1 MYRIPSTLNGD
12 LDYTQSLIDQFK
24 TGEIQAGQLKSNRV
38 PMGIY
43 EQRKNQHYM
52 LRLRCAGGL
61 VTPEQL
67 AKIAFVGHQ
76 LSTSHLHVTTRQE
89 IQIHNVD
96 IEDAIPALKKLEKVG
111 ISSAGGGGNT
121 VRNMMVDDRSGLTA
135 DEEFDVYPYVEE
147 LTSRLIAEKDSFTMP
162 RKYKVAIDTSVATAN
177 YSYIADLG
185 LQARIKD
192 GQRGFRVLIAGSA
205 ASNAHTGWEVFDFLP
220 EKDLYRAAKALKNW
234 FHKYGNRRNRH
245 KARMRY
251 VFYKYGTE
259 EAKRLYLE
267 EFEELKKDGSIDFE
281 ASALPLEHHKPSFSP
296 LGEKEVKSEERRVKN
311 SNPLGVPADLQ
322 SDGKQGTSKNEIIDV
337 EAFET
342 WKRRY
347 AHKQTNAEGLK
358 ENLWYAYIPLRHGN
372 NSTDFFAEV
381 AEYLGNYGNDVI
393 RFTKKEQIQVRNI
406 PEEYLTNIYAFFKK
420 LGVYQIDYP
429 VVVTN
434 LTCCTG
440 ADTCRLGICLPKGAI
455 DGIAKQLLDSD
466 LNLDA
471 IPDFELRMNGCTNI
485 CALATW
491 GDLGFS
497 GRVGR
502 VGDDPYPAYTIWLP
516 VKGKHEIDLQ
526 QGYIAAKKIPA
537 FVEDYLRD
545 VIAEQANYADYYEY
559 VAKRGVNIV
568 KDLIAK
574 YKEVAPYSE
583 KPDTFFDFGDD
594 EKFSL
599 IKYGKAECSAG
610 LFDIIEIDQ
619 DTIREKR
626 KEVEQLLE
634 NTPQGV
640 PADLQSA
647 GKQAISGGS
656 KVPAD
661 LKSDGKQGTSKIEK
675 LLHDIVFS
683 ENRML
688 LVTRGLDPRT
698 DEDVYQGFEKEFI
711 AAGIIPQ
718 KFKVLTEKARNNESL
733 ISEKPLI
740 DELADLLNDLYQNM
754 DDSLQFKL
762 PAAQSPTDNT
772 DNTDSKEKSAE
783 SAKSA
788 RPKNGSEKEEKSVS
802 SVKSVGQKTG
812 SEKEE
817 KSVSSVKSV
826 GQKNTSEKEQKSV
839 SSVKSA
845 RQKNTSEKEQKSSA
859 GEPEAISPDVKKDFR
874 GVMCPMNF
882 VKTKIALTPMQSGQ
896 ILEILLDD
904 GAPIENVPGSVKN
917 EGHTILS
924 TEKVENYWKVLIKK
938 K

>member
-24 TGEIQAGQLKSNRV
+24 AGEIQAGQLKSNRV

-267 EFEELKKDGSIDFE
+267 EFEELKNDGSIDFE
-281 ASALPLEHHKPSFSP
+281 APALPLEHHKPNF
-296 LGEKEVKSEERRVKN
+296 
-311 SNPLGVPADLQ
+311 PALKAPTD
-322 SDGKQGTSKNEIIDV
+322 
-337 EAFET
+337 FET

-358 ENLWYAYIPLRHGN
+358 EDLWYAYIPLRHGN

-455 DGIAKQLLDSD
+455 DGIAKQLLNSN

-545 VIAEQANYADYYEY
+545 VIAEQANYADYYDY

-583 KPDTFFDFGDD
+583 EPDTFFDFGDD

-626 KEVEQLLE
+626 KEVELLMG
-634 NTPQGV
+634 NIPQGV
-640 PADLQSA
+640 PADLQS
-647 GKQAISGGS
+647 
-656 KVPAD
+656 
-661 LKSDGKQGTSKIEK
+661 DGKQETSKIEK

-698 DEDVYQGFEKEFI
+698 DEDVYNGFEKEFI

-718 KFKVLTEKARNNESL
+718 KFKVLTDKARNNESL
-733 ISEKPLI
+733 IAEKPLI
-740 DELADLLNDLYQNM
+740 DELAQLLNDLYQNM

-762 PAAQSPTDNT
+762 PAVQSPTDFT
-772 DNTDSKEKSAE
+772 DNTDSKGKSAE
-783 SAKSA
+783 SNS
-788 RPKNGSEKEEKSVS
+788 KEEKSAGQKNRSEKEDKSVS
-802 SVKSVGQKTG
+802 SLKSAGQKNR
-812 SEKEE
+812 SEDEE

-826 GQKNTSEKEQKSV
+826 GQKNTSE
-839 SSVKSA
+839 
-845 RQKNTSEKEQKSSA
+845 NEQKSSA
-859 GEPEAISPDVKKDFR
+859 GEPEAVSPDVKKDFR

>member
-24 TGEIQAGQLKSNRV
+24 AGEIQAGQLKSNRV

-281 ASALPLEHHKPSFSP
+281 APALPLEHHKPNF
-296 LGEKEVKSEERRVKN
+296 
-311 SNPLGVPADLQ
+311 PALKAPTD
-322 SDGKQGTSKNEIIDV
+322 
-337 EAFET
+337 FET

-455 DGIAKQLLDSD
+455 DGIAKQLLNSN

-545 VIAEQANYADYYEY
+545 VIAEQANYADYYDY

-574 YKEVAPYSE
+574 YKEIAPYSE
-583 KPDTFFDFGDD
+583 EPDTFFDFGDD

-626 KEVEQLLE
+626 KEVEQLLG

-640 PADLQSA
+640 PADLQSD
-647 GKQAISGGS
+647 GKQA
-656 KVPAD
+656 
-661 LKSDGKQGTSKIEK
+661 TSKIEK

-698 DEDVYQGFEKEFI
+698 DDDVYNGFEKEFI

-718 KFKVLTEKARNNESL
+718 KFKVLTDKARNSESL
-733 ISEKPLI
+733 IAEKPLI

-762 PAAQSPTDNT
+762 PAVQSPTDFT
-772 DNTDSKEKSAE
+772 DNTNSKEKSVKSAGQKNRSEDEEESVSSAE
-783 SAKSA
+783 SA
-788 RPKNGSEKEEKSVS
+788 RLKNRSENED
-802 SVKSVGQKTG
+802 
-812 SEKEE
+812 

-826 GQKNTSEKEQKSV
+826 GQKNTNE
-839 SSVKSA
+839 
-845 RQKNTSEKEQKSSA
+845 NEQKSSA
-859 GEPEAISPDVKKDFR
+859 GEPEAVSPDVKKDFR

-924 TEKVENYWKVLIKK
+924 TEKVENYWKVLIRKK
-938 K
+938 

>member
-24 TGEIQAGQLKSNRV
+24 AGEIQAGQLKSNRV

-281 ASALPLEHHKPSFSP
+281 APALPLEHHKPNFPP
-296 LGEKEVKSEERRVKN
+296 LKA
-311 SNPLGVPADLQ
+311 PTD
-322 SDGKQGTSKNEIIDV
+322 
-337 EAFET
+337 FET

-347 AHKQTNAEGLK
+347 AHKQTNTEGLK

-381 AEYLGNYGNDVI
+381 AEYLGNYGNNVI

-455 DGIAKQLLDSD
+455 DGIAKQLLNSD

-545 VIAEQANYADYYEY
+545 VIAEQANYADYYDY

-583 KPDTFFDFGDD
+583 EPDTFFDFGDD

-626 KEVEQLLE
+626 KEVELLMG
-634 NTPQGV
+634 NIPQGV
-640 PADLQSA
+640 TADLQSD
-647 GKQAISGGS
+647 GKQA
-656 KVPAD
+656 
-661 LKSDGKQGTSKIEK
+661 TSKIEK

-698 DEDVYQGFEKEFI
+698 DEDVYNGFEKEFI

-718 KFKVLTEKARNNESL
+718 KFKVLTDKARNNESL
-733 ISEKPLI
+733 IEQKPLI

-762 PAAQSPTDNT
+762 PA
-772 DNTDSKEKSAE
+772 EKTPVEQVA
-783 SAKSA
+783 
-788 RPKNGSEKEEKSVS
+788 EEKNA
-802 SVKSVGQKTG
+802 
-812 SEKEE
+812 EE
-817 KSVSSVKSV
+817 KAPAEQVSE
-826 GQKNTSEKEQKSV
+826 EKAPAEKA
-839 SSVKSA
+839 SA
-845 RQKNTSEKEQKSSA
+845 AEETET
-859 GEPEAISPDVKKDFR
+859 IVPDVKKDFR

>member
-24 TGEIQAGQLKSNRV
+24 AGEIQAGQLKSNRV

-281 ASALPLEHHKPSFSP
+281 APALPLEHHKPNF
-296 LGEKEVKSEERRVKN
+296 
-311 SNPLGVPADLQ
+311 PALNASTD
-322 SDGKQGTSKNEIIDV
+322 
-337 EAFET
+337 FET

-347 AHKQTNAEGLK
+347 AHKQTNVEGLK

-455 DGIAKQLLDSD
+455 DGIAKQLLNSD

-583 KPDTFFDFGDD
+583 EPDTFFDFGDD

-626 KEVEQLLE
+626 KEVEQLE
-634 NTPQGV
+634 
-640 PADLQSA
+640 D
-647 GKQAISGGS
+647 
-656 KVPAD
+656 
-661 LKSDGKQGTSKIEK
+661 TSKIEK

-698 DEDVYQGFEKEFI
+698 DEDVYNGFEKEFI

-718 KFKVLTEKARNNESL
+718 KFKVLTDKARNNESL

-762 PAAQSPTDNT
+762 PAAQSPTDFT
-772 DNTDSKEKSAE
+772 DNTDSK
-783 SAKSA
+783 
-788 RPKNGSEKEEKSVS
+788 EKSVS
-802 SVKSVGQKTG
+802 SVKSVGPKTG
-812 SEKEE
+812 SE
-817 KSVSSVKSV
+817 
-826 GQKNTSEKEQKSV
+826 N
-839 SSVKSA
+839 
-845 RQKNTSEKEQKSSA
+845 EQKSSA
-859 GEPEAISPDVKKDFR
+859 GEAESISPDVKKDFR

>member
-24 TGEIQAGQLKSNRV
+24 AGEIQAGQLKSNRV

-61 VTPEQL
+61 VTPKQL

-281 ASALPLEHHKPSFSP
+281 APALPLEHHKPNFPP
-296 LGEKEVKSEERRVKN
+296 LKT
-311 SNPLGVPADLQ
+311 PTD
-322 SDGKQGTSKNEIIDV
+322 
-337 EAFET
+337 FET

-347 AHKQTNAEGLK
+347 AHKQTNVEGLK

-406 PEEYLTNIYAFFKK
+406 PEEYLTNIYVFFKK

-455 DGIAKQLLDSD
+455 DGIAKQLLNSN

-491 GDLGFS
+491 GELGFS

-545 VIAEQANYADYYEY
+545 VIAEQANYADYYDY

-568 KDLIAK
+568 KELIAK
-574 YKEVAPYSE
+574 YKEVAPYAE
-583 KPDTFFDFGDD
+583 EPDTFFDFGDD

-626 KEVEQLLE
+626 KEVEQLL
-634 NTPQGV
+634 
-640 PADLQSA
+640 
-647 GKQAISGGS
+647 
-656 KVPAD
+656 
-661 LKSDGKQGTSKIEK
+661 SDGKQNTGKIEK

-711 AAGIIPQ
+711 AVGIIPQ
-718 KFKVLTEKARNNESL
+718 KFKVLTDKARNNKSL
-733 ISEKPLI
+733 IAEKPLI
-740 DELADLLNDLYQNM
+740 DELAQLLNDLYQNM

-762 PAAQSPTDNT
+762 PSDSSQTDAK
-772 DNTDSKEKSAE
+772 DSKEKDNQ
-783 SAKSA
+783 K
-788 RPKNGSEKEEKSVS
+788 EKSVE
-802 SVKSVGQKTG
+802 SVKSVGPKNG
-812 SEKEE
+812 NENEEKE
-817 KSVSSVKSV
+817 
-826 GQKNTSEKEQKSV
+826 
-839 SSVKSA
+839 SA
-845 RQKNTSEKEQKSSA
+845 ESA
-859 GEPEAISPDVKKDFR
+859 VISPDVKKDFR

>member
-24 TGEIQAGQLKSNRV
+24 AGEIQAGQLKSNRV

-281 ASALPLEHHKPSFSP
+281 APALPLEHHKPSFSP
-296 LGEKEVKSEERRVKN
+296 LSEKEVKSGLKEVKSEERRVKN
-311 SNPLGVPADLQ
+311 SNPLGVPSDLQ

-455 DGIAKQLLDSD
+455 DGIAKQLLNSD

-545 VIAEQANYADYYEY
+545 VIAEQANYADYYDY

-574 YKEVAPYSE
+574 YKEIAPYSE
-583 KPDTFFDFGDD
+583 EPDTFFDFGDD

-634 NTPQGV
+634 NIPQGV
-640 PADLQSA
+640 PADLQ
-647 GKQAISGGS
+647 
-656 KVPAD
+656 
-661 LKSDGKQGTSKIEK
+661 SDGKQGTSKIEK

-698 DEDVYQGFEKEFI
+698 DDDVYNGFEKEFI

-762 PAAQSPTDNT
+762 TAAQSPTDNT

-788 RPKNGSEKEEKSVS
+788 R
-802 SVKSVGQKTG
+802 
-812 SEKEE
+812 
-817 KSVSSVKSV
+817 
-826 GQKNTSEKEQKSV
+826 QKNTSEKEQKSV
-839 SSVKSA
+839 SSVKSVG
-845 RQKNTSEKEQKSSA
+845 QKNTSENEQKSSA

>member
-24 TGEIQAGQLKSNRV
+24 AGEIQAGQLKSNRV

-267 EFEELKKDGSIDFE
+267 EFKELKKDGSIDFE
-281 ASALPLEHHKPSFSP
+281 APALPLEHHKPNFPP
-296 LGEKEVKSEERRVKN
+296 LKA
-311 SNPLGVPADLQ
+311 PTD
-322 SDGKQGTSKNEIIDV
+322 
-337 EAFET
+337 FET

-455 DGIAKQLLDSD
+455 DGIAKQLLNSN

-545 VIAEQANYADYYEY
+545 VIAEQANYADYYDY
-559 VAKRGVNIV
+559 VAKRGVDIV
-568 KDLIAK
+568 KELIAK

-583 KPDTFFDFGDD
+583 EPDTFFDFGDD

-626 KEVEQLLE
+626 KEVELLMG
-634 NTPQGV
+634 NIPLGV
-640 PADLQSA
+640 TADLQS
-647 GKQAISGGS
+647 
-656 KVPAD
+656 
-661 LKSDGKQGTSKIEK
+661 DGKQNTGKIEK

-698 DEDVYQGFEKEFI
+698 DEDVYNGFEKEFI

-718 KFKVLTEKARNNESL
+718 KFKVLTDKARNNESL
-733 ISEKPLI
+733 IEQKPLI

-762 PAAQSPTDNT
+762 PA
-772 DNTDSKEKSAE
+772 EKTPVEQDA
-783 SAKSA
+783 
-788 RPKNGSEKEEKSVS
+788 EEKNA
-802 SVKSVGQKTG
+802 
-812 SEKEE
+812 EE
-817 KSVSSVKSV
+817 KAPAEQVSE
-826 GQKNTSEKEQKSV
+826 EKAPAEKA
-839 SSVKSA
+839 SA
-845 RQKNTSEKEQKSSA
+845 AEETETIA
-859 GEPEAISPDVKKDFR
+859 PDVKKDFR

>member
-24 TGEIQAGQLKSNRV
+24 AGEIQAGQLKSNRV

-281 ASALPLEHHKPSFSP
+281 APALPLEHHKPNF
-296 LGEKEVKSEERRVKN
+296 
-311 SNPLGVPADLQ
+311 PALKAPTD
-322 SDGKQGTSKNEIIDV
+322 
-337 EAFET
+337 FET

-358 ENLWYAYIPLRHGN
+358 EDLWYAYIPLRHGN

-455 DGIAKQLLDSD
+455 DGIAKQLLNSD

-545 VIAEQANYADYYEY
+545 VIAEQANYADYYDY

-568 KDLIAK
+568 KELIAK
-574 YKEVAPYSE
+574 YKEMAPYSE
-583 KPDTFFDFGDD
+583 EPDTFFDFGDD

-626 KEVEQLLE
+626 KEVELLMG
-634 NTPQGV
+634 NIPQGV
-640 PADLQSA
+640 PADLQSD
-647 GKQAISGGS
+647 GKQA
-656 KVPAD
+656 
-661 LKSDGKQGTSKIEK
+661 TSKIEK

-698 DEDVYQGFEKEFI
+698 DEDVYNGFEKEFI

-718 KFKVLTEKARNNESL
+718 KFKVLTDKARNNESL
-733 ISEKPLI
+733 IEQKPLI

-762 PAAQSPTDNT
+762 
-772 DNTDSKEKSAE
+772 SAE
-783 SAKSA
+783 KTPVEQVA
-788 RPKNGSEKEEKSVS
+788 EEKAA
-802 SVKSVGQKTG
+802 
-812 SEKEE
+812 EE
-817 KSVSSVKSV
+817 KTPAEQVSE
-826 GQKNTSEKEQKSV
+826 EKAPAEKA
-839 SSVKSA
+839 SA
-845 RQKNTSEKEQKSSA
+845 AEETET
-859 GEPEAISPDVKKDFR
+859 IVPDVKKDFR

>member
-24 TGEIQAGQLKSNRV
+24 AGEIQAGQLKSNRV

-135 DEEFDVYPYVEE
+135 DEEFEVYPYVEE

-281 ASALPLEHHKPSFSP
+281 APALPLEHHKPFFSP
-296 LGEKEVKSEERRVKN
+296 LDA
-311 SNPLGVPADLQ
+311 PTD
-322 SDGKQGTSKNEIIDV
+322 
-337 EAFET
+337 FET

-381 AEYLGNYGNDVI
+381 AEYLCNYGNDVI

-455 DGIAKQLLDSD
+455 DGIAKQLLSSD

-526 QGYIAAKKIPA
+526 QGYIAAKKIPV

-559 VAKRGVNIV
+559 VAKRGVDIV
-568 KDLIAK
+568 KNLIAK
-574 YKEVAPYSE
+574 YKEIAPYSE
-583 KPDTFFDFGDD
+583 EPDTFFDFGDD

-626 KEVEQLLE
+626 KEVELLIG

-640 PADLQSA
+640 PSDLQ
-647 GKQAISGGS
+647 
-656 KVPAD
+656 
-661 LKSDGKQGTSKIEK
+661 SDGKQGTSKIEK

-698 DEDVYQGFEKEFI
+698 DEDVYNGFEKEFI
-711 AAGIIPQ
+711 AADIIPQ
-718 KFKVLTEKARNNESL
+718 KFKVLTNKARNSESL
-733 ISEKPLI
+733 IAEKPLI

-762 PAAQSPTDNT
+762 PAVQSPTDFT
-772 DNTDSKEKSAE
+772 DNTNSKE
-783 SAKSA
+783 
-788 RPKNGSEKEEKSVS
+788 
-802 SVKSVGQKTG
+802 KSVGQKNTN
-812 SEKEE
+812 ENEQ

-826 GQKNTSEKEQKSV
+826 GQKNTSE
-839 SSVKSA
+839 
-845 RQKNTSEKEQKSSA
+845 NEQKSSA

-924 TEKVENYWKVLIKK
+924 TKKVENYWKVLIKK

>member
-24 TGEIQAGQLKSNRV
+24 AGEIQAGQLKSNRV

-135 DEEFDVYPYVEE
+135 NEEFDVYPYVEE

-162 RKYKVAIDTSVATAN
+162 RKYKVAIDTSMATAN

-267 EFEELKKDGSIDFE
+267 EFEALKKDDSIDFE
-281 ASALPLEHHKPSFSP
+281 APALPLEHHKPSFSP
-296 LGEKEVKSEERRVKN
+296 LDA
-311 SNPLGVPADLQ
+311 PTD
-322 SDGKQGTSKNEIIDV
+322 
-337 EAFET
+337 FET

-455 DGIAKQLLDSD
+455 DGIAKQLLNSD
-466 LNLDA
+466 LNLDV

-526 QGYIAAKKIPA
+526 QGYLAAKKIPA
-537 FVEDYLRD
+537 FVEEYLRD

-574 YKEVAPYSE
+574 YKEVTPYSE
-583 KPDTFFDFGDD
+583 EPDTFFDFGDD

-626 KEVEQLLE
+626 KEVESLMG

-640 PADLQSA
+640 PADLQ
-647 GKQAISGGS
+647 
-656 KVPAD
+656 
-661 LKSDGKQGTSKIEK
+661 SDGKQGTSKIEK

-698 DEDVYQGFEKEFI
+698 DDDVYNGFEKEFI

-733 ISEKPLI
+733 TAEKALI
-740 DELADLLNDLYQNM
+740 DELAQLLNDLYQNM

-762 PAAQSPTDNT
+762 PSDSSQTDAK
-772 DNTDSKEKSAE
+772 DSKEKDNQ
-783 SAKSA
+783 K
-788 RPKNGSEKEEKSVS
+788 EKSVG
-802 SVKSVGQKTG
+802 SVKSVCV
-812 SEKEE
+812 SESKNAKE
-817 KSVSSVKSV
+817 KSVGSV
-826 GQKNTSEKEQKSV
+826 GEQKEESNEI
-839 SSVKSA
+839 
-845 RQKNTSEKEQKSSA
+845 Q
-859 GEPEAISPDVKKDFR
+859 PDVKKDFR

>member
-24 TGEIQAGQLKSNRV
+24 AGEIQAGQLKSNRV

-281 ASALPLEHHKPSFSP
+281 APALPLEHHKPNFPP
-296 LGEKEVKSEERRVKN
+296 LKA
-311 SNPLGVPADLQ
+311 PTD
-322 SDGKQGTSKNEIIDV
+322 
-337 EAFET
+337 FET

-455 DGIAKQLLDSD
+455 DGIAKQLLNSN

-545 VIAEQANYADYYEY
+545 VIAEQANYADYYDY

-583 KPDTFFDFGDD
+583 EPDTFFDFGDD

-626 KEVEQLLE
+626 KEVELLMG
-634 NTPQGV
+634 NIPQGV
-640 PADLQSA
+640 PADLQSD
-647 GKQAISGGS
+647 GKQA
-656 KVPAD
+656 
-661 LKSDGKQGTSKIEK
+661 TSKIEK

-698 DEDVYQGFEKEFI
+698 DEDVYNGFEKEFI

-718 KFKVLTEKARNNESL
+718 KFKVLTDKARNSASL
-733 ISEKPLI
+733 IEQKPLI

-762 PAAQSPTDNT
+762 PA
-772 DNTDSKEKSAE
+772 EKTPVE
-783 SAKSA
+783 QVV
-788 RPKNGSEKEEKSVS
+788 EEKNA
-802 SVKSVGQKTG
+802 
-812 SEKEE
+812 EE
-817 KSVSSVKSV
+817 KAPAEQVSE
-826 GQKNTSEKEQKSV
+826 EKAPAEKA
-839 SSVKSA
+839 SA
-845 RQKNTSEKEQKSSA
+845 AEETET
-859 GEPEAISPDVKKDFR
+859 IVPDVKKDFR

>member
-24 TGEIQAGQLKSNRV
+24 AGEIQAGQLKSNRV

-281 ASALPLEHHKPSFSP
+281 APALPLEHHKPSFSP
-296 LGEKEVKSEERRVKN
+296 LSEKEVKSEERRVKN
-311 SNPLGVPADLQ
+311 S
-322 SDGKQGTSKNEIIDV
+322 SDFFDA

-342 WKRRY
+342 WKHRY

-455 DGIAKQLLDSD
+455 DGIAKQLLNSD

-545 VIAEQANYADYYEY
+545 VIAEQANYTDYYEY

-583 KPDTFFDFGDD
+583 EPDTFFDFGDD

-626 KEVEQLLE
+626 KEVEQLE
-634 NTPQGV
+634 
-640 PADLQSA
+640 D
-647 GKQAISGGS
+647 
-656 KVPAD
+656 
-661 LKSDGKQGTSKIEK
+661 TSKIEK

-698 DEDVYQGFEKEFI
+698 DEDVYNGFEKEFI

-718 KFKVLTEKARNNESL
+718 KFKVLTDKARNNESL

-762 PAAQSPTDNT
+762 PAAQSPTDFT
-772 DNTDSKEKSAE
+772 ENTDSKEKSAE
-783 SAKSA
+783 SNS
-788 RPKNGSEKEEKSVS
+788 
-802 SVKSVGQKTG
+802 
-812 SEKEE
+812 KEE

-826 GQKNTSEKEQKSV
+826 GQKNTSENEQKSV
-839 SSVKSA
+839 SSVKSVG
-845 RQKNTSEKEQKSSA
+845 QKDTSENEQKSSA
-859 GEPEAISPDVKKDFR
+859 GEAESISPDVKKDFR

>member
-24 TGEIQAGQLKSNRV
+24 AGEIQAGQLKSNRV

-762 PAAQSPTDNT
+762 PAAKSPTDFT
-772 DNTDSKEKSAE
+772 ENTDSKEKSAE

-788 RPKNGSEKEEKSVS
+788 RQKNGSEKEEKSVS
-802 SVKSVGQKTG
+802 SVKSARQKKSPEKAEEKSAESARPKTG
-812 SEKEE
+812 SKNAKD

-826 GQKNTSEKEQKSV
+826 G
-839 SSVKSA
+839 
-845 RQKNTSEKEQKSSA
+845 QKNTSEKEQKSSA

-924 TEKVENYWKVLIKK
+924 TKKVENYWKVLIKK

>member
-12 LDYTQSLIDQFK
+12 LEYTQSLIDQFK
-24 TGEIQAGQLKSNRV
+24 AGEIQAGQLKSNRV

-121 VRNMMVDDRSGLTA
+121 IRNMMVDDRSGLTA

-259 EAKRLYLE
+259 EAKRLYFE

-281 ASALPLEHHKPSFSP
+281 APALPLEHHKPSFSP
-296 LGEKEVKSEERRVKN
+296 LDA
-311 SNPLGVPADLQ
+311 PTD
-322 SDGKQGTSKNEIIDV
+322 
-337 EAFET
+337 FET

-583 KPDTFFDFGDD
+583 EPDTFFDFGDD

-626 KEVEQLLE
+626 KEVELL
-634 NTPQGV
+634 
-640 PADLQSA
+640 L
-647 GKQAISGGS
+647 
-656 KVPAD
+656 
-661 LKSDGKQGTSKIEK
+661 SDGKQDTSKIEK

-698 DEDVYQGFEKEFI
+698 DDDVYNGFEKEFI

-718 KFKVLTEKARNNESL
+718 KFKVLTDKARNNESL

-762 PAAQSPTDNT
+762 PAAQSPTDFT

-788 RPKNGSEKEEKSVS
+788 RPK
-802 SVKSVGQKTG
+802 TG

-826 GQKNTSEKEQKSV
+826 GPKTGSE
-839 SSVKSA
+839 
-845 RQKNTSEKEQKSSA
+845 NEQKSSA

>member
-24 TGEIQAGQLKSNRV
+24 AGEIQAGQLKSNRV

-96 IEDAIPALKKLEKVG
+96 IEDAIPALKKLGKVG

-281 ASALPLEHHKPSFSP
+281 APALPLEHHKPNFPP
-296 LGEKEVKSEERRVKN
+296 LKA
-311 SNPLGVPADLQ
+311 PTD
-322 SDGKQGTSKNEIIDV
+322 
-337 EAFET
+337 FET

-455 DGIAKQLLDSD
+455 DGIAKQLLNSN

-545 VIAEQANYADYYEY
+545 VIAEQANHADYYDY

-568 KDLIAK
+568 KELIAK

-583 KPDTFFDFGDD
+583 EPDTFFDFGDD

-626 KEVEQLLE
+626 KEVELLMG
-634 NTPQGV
+634 NIPQGV
-640 PADLQSA
+640 PADLQSD
-647 GKQAISGGS
+647 GKQA
-656 KVPAD
+656 
-661 LKSDGKQGTSKIEK
+661 TSKIEK

-698 DEDVYQGFEKEFI
+698 DEDVYNGFEKEFI

-718 KFKVLTEKARNNESL
+718 KFKVLTDKARNNESL
-733 ISEKPLI
+733 IEQKPLI

-762 PAAQSPTDNT
+762 PA
-772 DNTDSKEKSAE
+772 EKTPVEQVA
-783 SAKSA
+783 
-788 RPKNGSEKEEKSVS
+788 EEK
-802 SVKSVGQKTG
+802 TA
-812 SEKEE
+812 EE
-817 KSVSSVKSV
+817 KAPAEQVSE
-826 GQKNTSEKEQKSV
+826 EKAPAEKA
-839 SSVKSA
+839 SA
-845 RQKNTSEKEQKSSA
+845 AEETET
-859 GEPEAISPDVKKDFR
+859 IVPDVKKDFR

>member
-24 TGEIQAGQLKSNRV
+24 AGEIQAGQLKSNRV

-281 ASALPLEHHKPSFSP
+281 APALPLEHHKPNF
-296 LGEKEVKSEERRVKN
+296 
-311 SNPLGVPADLQ
+311 PALKAPTD
-322 SDGKQGTSKNEIIDV
+322 
-337 EAFET
+337 FET

-372 NSTDFFAEV
+372 NSTDFFAKV

-455 DGIAKQLLDSD
+455 DGIAKQLLNSN

-545 VIAEQANYADYYEY
+545 VIAEQANYADYYDY

-574 YKEVAPYSE
+574 YKEMAPYSE
-583 KPDTFFDFGDD
+583 EPDTFFDFGDD

-626 KEVEQLLE
+626 KEVELLMG
-634 NTPQGV
+634 NIPQGV
-640 PADLQSA
+640 PADLQSD
-647 GKQAISGGS
+647 GKQA
-656 KVPAD
+656 
-661 LKSDGKQGTSKIEK
+661 TSKIEK

-698 DEDVYQGFEKEFI
+698 DEDVYNGFEKEFI

-718 KFKVLTEKARNNESL
+718 KFKVLTDKARNNESL
-733 ISEKPLI
+733 IEQKPLI

-762 PAAQSPTDNT
+762 PA
-772 DNTDSKEKSAE
+772 EKTPVEQVA
-783 SAKSA
+783 
-788 RPKNGSEKEEKSVS
+788 EEK
-802 SVKSVGQKTG
+802 TA
-812 SEKEE
+812 EE
-817 KSVSSVKSV
+817 KAPAEQVSE
-826 GQKNTSEKEQKSV
+826 EKAPAEKA
-839 SSVKSA
+839 SA
-845 RQKNTSEKEQKSSA
+845 AEETET
-859 GEPEAISPDVKKDFR
+859 IVPDVKKDFR

>member
-24 TGEIQAGQLKSNRV
+24 AGEIQAGQLKSNRV

-162 RKYKVAIDTSVATAN
+162 RKYKVAIDTSEATAN

-281 ASALPLEHHKPSFSP
+281 APALPLEHHKPNFPP
-296 LGEKEVKSEERRVKN
+296 LKA
-311 SNPLGVPADLQ
+311 PTD
-322 SDGKQGTSKNEIIDV
+322 
-337 EAFET
+337 FET

-455 DGIAKQLLDSD
+455 DGIAKQLLNSN

-545 VIAEQANYADYYEY
+545 VIAEQANYADYYDY

-568 KDLIAK
+568 KELIAK

-583 KPDTFFDFGDD
+583 EPDTFFDFGDD

-626 KEVEQLLE
+626 KEVEQLL
-634 NTPQGV
+634 
-640 PADLQSA
+640 
-647 GKQAISGGS
+647 
-656 KVPAD
+656 
-661 LKSDGKQGTSKIEK
+661 SDGKQNTGKIEK

-698 DEDVYQGFEKEFI
+698 DEDVYNGFEKEFI

-718 KFKVLTEKARNNESL
+718 KFKVLTDKARNNESL
-733 ISEKPLI
+733 IEQKPLI

-762 PAAQSPTDNT
+762 PA
-772 DNTDSKEKSAE
+772 EKTPVEQVA
-783 SAKSA
+783 
-788 RPKNGSEKEEKSVS
+788 EEKNA
-802 SVKSVGQKTG
+802 
-812 SEKEE
+812 EE
-817 KSVSSVKSV
+817 KAPAEQVSE
-826 GQKNTSEKEQKSV
+826 EKAPAEKA
-839 SSVKSA
+839 SA
-845 RQKNTSEKEQKSSA
+845 AEETET
-859 GEPEAISPDVKKDFR
+859 IVPDVKKDFR

>member
-24 TGEIQAGQLKSNRV
+24 AGEIQAGQLKSNRV

-267 EFEELKKDGSIDFE
+267 EFEELKKDGSIDFK
-281 ASALPLEHHKPSFSP
+281 APALPLEHHKPNFPP
-296 LGEKEVKSEERRVKN
+296 LKA
-311 SNPLGVPADLQ
+311 PTD
-322 SDGKQGTSKNEIIDV
+322 
-337 EAFET
+337 FET

-455 DGIAKQLLDSD
+455 DGIAKQLLNSN

-545 VIAEQANYADYYEY
+545 VIAEQANYADYYDY

-568 KDLIAK
+568 KELIAK

-583 KPDTFFDFGDD
+583 EPDTFFDFGDD

-626 KEVEQLLE
+626 KEVELLMG

-640 PADLQSA
+640 PADLQSD
-647 GKQAISGGS
+647 GKQAI
-656 KVPAD
+656 
-661 LKSDGKQGTSKIEK
+661 SKIEK

-698 DEDVYQGFEKEFI
+698 DEDVYNGFEKEFI

-718 KFKVLTEKARNNESL
+718 KFKVLTDKARNNESL
-733 ISEKPLI
+733 IEQKPLI

-762 PAAQSPTDNT
+762 TA
-772 DNTDSKEKSAE
+772 EKTPVEQVA
-783 SAKSA
+783 
-788 RPKNGSEKEEKSVS
+788 EEKNA
-802 SVKSVGQKTG
+802 
-812 SEKEE
+812 EE
-817 KSVSSVKSV
+817 KAPAEQVSE
-826 GQKNTSEKEQKSV
+826 EKAPAEKA
-839 SSVKSA
+839 SA
-845 RQKNTSEKEQKSSA
+845 AEETET
-859 GEPEAISPDVKKDFR
+859 IVPDVKKDFR

>member
-24 TGEIQAGQLKSNRV
+24 AGEIQAGQLKSNRV

-162 RKYKVAIDTSVATAN
+162 RKYKVAIDTSVETAN

-192 GQRGFRVLIAGSA
+192 GKRGFRVLIAGSA

-220 EKDLYRAAKALKNW
+220 EVDLYRAAKALKNW

-251 VFYKYGTE
+251 IFYKYGSE
-259 EAKRLYLE
+259 EAKKLYLE
-267 EFEELKKDGSIDFE
+267 EFEALKKDGSMDFY
-281 ASALPLEHHKPSFSP
+281 APALPLEHHKPIFAPQP
-296 LGEKEVKSEERRVKN
+296 LH
-311 SNPLGVPADLQ
+311 L
-322 SDGKQGTSKNEIIDV
+322 
-337 EAFET
+337 EAFNI
-342 WKRRY
+342 WKQRY
-347 AHKQTNAEGLK
+347 THKQTNAEGLK
-358 ENLWYAYIPLRHGN
+358 ENLWYAYIPLKHGN

-406 PEEYLTNIYAFFKK
+406 PEEYLPNIYAFFKK
-420 LGVYQIDYP
+420 LGVYQVDYP

-440 ADTCRLGICLPKGAI
+440 ADTCRLGVCLPKGAI
-455 DGIAKQLLDSD
+455 DGISKQLLASD

-502 VGDDPYPAYTIWLP
+502 VGDDPYPAYTVWLP

-545 VIAEQANYADYYEY
+545 VIAEQANYADYYDY
-559 VAKRGVNIV
+559 VAKRGVNTV
-568 KDLIAK
+568 KELLAK
-574 YKEVAPYSE
+574 YKEIAPYTE
-583 KPDTFFDFGDD
+583 EPDTFFDFGDD

-619 DTIREKR
+619 DTIREKLA
-626 KEVEQLLE
+626 EVDKLLTA
-634 NTPQGV
+634 N
-640 PADLQSA
+640 A
-647 GKQAISGGS
+647 GKTADNA
-656 KVPAD
+656 KV
-661 LKSDGKQGTSKIEK
+661 EK

-698 DEDVYQGFEKEFI
+698 DNDVYNGFEKEFI

-718 KFKVLTEKARNNESL
+718 KFKVLTDKARNNESL
-733 ISEKPLI
+733 IADKALI
-740 DELADLLNDLYQNM
+740 DELAELLNDLYKNM
-754 DDSLQFKL
+754 DDSLQFKQ
-762 PAAQSPTDNT
+762 PGEKTKTPSNVPTD
-772 DNTDSKEKSAE
+772 DDKQ
-783 SAKSA
+783 
-788 RPKNGSEKEEKSVS
+788 G
-802 SVKSVGQKTG
+802 
-812 SEKEE
+812 
-817 KSVSSVKSV
+817 
-826 GQKNTSEKEQKSV
+826 TSENTKPADKTDDASESV
-839 SSVKSA
+839 
-845 RQKNTSEKEQKSSA
+845 Q
-859 GEPEAISPDVKKDFR
+859 PDVKKDFR

-917 EGHTILS
+917 EGHTVLS
-924 TEKVENYWKVLIKK
+924 TEKVENYWKVLIRKK
-938 K
+938 

>member
-24 TGEIQAGQLKSNRV
+24 AGEIQAGQLKSNRV

-121 VRNMMVDDRSGLTA
+121 VRNMMVDDGSGLTA
-135 DEEFDVYPYVEE
+135 DEEFDVYPYVKE

-267 EFEELKKDGSIDFE
+267 EFEELKKDGSIDFK
-281 ASALPLEHHKPSFSP
+281 APALPLEHHKPNFPP
-296 LGEKEVKSEERRVKN
+296 LKA
-311 SNPLGVPADLQ
+311 PTD
-322 SDGKQGTSKNEIIDV
+322 
-337 EAFET
+337 FET

-455 DGIAKQLLDSD
+455 DGIAKQLLNSN

-545 VIAEQANYADYYEY
+545 VIAEQANYADYYDY

-568 KDLIAK
+568 KELIAK

-583 KPDTFFDFGDD
+583 EPDTFFDFGDD

-626 KEVEQLLE
+626 KEVELLMG

-640 PADLQSA
+640 PADLQSD
-647 GKQAISGGS
+647 GKQA
-656 KVPAD
+656 
-661 LKSDGKQGTSKIEK
+661 TSKIEK

-698 DEDVYQGFEKEFI
+698 DEDVYNGFEKEFI

-718 KFKVLTEKARNNESL
+718 KFKVLTDKARNNESL
-733 ISEKPLI
+733 IEQKPLI

-762 PAAQSPTDNT
+762 PA
-772 DNTDSKEKSAE
+772 EKTPVEQVA
-783 SAKSA
+783 
-788 RPKNGSEKEEKSVS
+788 EEKNA
-802 SVKSVGQKTG
+802 
-812 SEKEE
+812 EE
-817 KSVSSVKSV
+817 KAPAEQVSE
-826 GQKNTSEKEQKSV
+826 EKAPAEKA
-839 SSVKSA
+839 SA
-845 RQKNTSEKEQKSSA
+845 AEETET
-859 GEPEAISPDVKKDFR
+859 IVPDVKKDFR

>member
-24 TGEIQAGQLKSNRV
+24 AGEIQAGQLKSNRV

-281 ASALPLEHHKPSFSP
+281 APALPLEHHKPNFPP
-296 LGEKEVKSEERRVKN
+296 LKA
-311 SNPLGVPADLQ
+311 PTD
-322 SDGKQGTSKNEIIDV
+322 
-337 EAFET
+337 FET

-455 DGIAKQLLDSD
+455 DGIAKQLLNSN

-545 VIAEQANYADYYEY
+545 VIAEQANYADYYDY

-568 KDLIAK
+568 KELIAK

-583 KPDTFFDFGDD
+583 EPDTFFDFGDD

-626 KEVEQLLE
+626 KEVELLMG

-640 PADLQSA
+640 PADLQSD
-647 GKQAISGGS
+647 GKQA
-656 KVPAD
+656 
-661 LKSDGKQGTSKIEK
+661 TSKIEK

-698 DEDVYQGFEKEFI
+698 DEDVYNGFEKEFI

-718 KFKVLTEKARNNESL
+718 NFKVLTDKARNNESL
-733 ISEKPLI
+733 IEQKPLI

-762 PAAQSPTDNT
+762 TA
-772 DNTDSKEKSAE
+772 EKTPVEQVA
-783 SAKSA
+783 
-788 RPKNGSEKEEKSVS
+788 EEKAA
-802 SVKSVGQKTG
+802 
-812 SEKEE
+812 EE
-817 KSVSSVKSV
+817 KTPAEQVSE
-826 GQKNTSEKEQKSV
+826 EKAPAEKA
-839 SSVKSA
+839 SA
-845 RQKNTSEKEQKSSA
+845 AEETET
-859 GEPEAISPDVKKDFR
+859 IVPDVKKDFR

>member
-24 TGEIQAGQLKSNRV
+24 AGEIQAGQLKSNRV

-281 ASALPLEHHKPSFSP
+281 APALPLEHHKPSFSP
-296 LGEKEVKSEERRVKN
+296 LDA
-311 SNPLGVPADLQ
+311 PTD
-322 SDGKQGTSKNEIIDV
+322 
-337 EAFET
+337 FET

-455 DGIAKQLLDSD
+455 DGIAKQLLNSD

-583 KPDTFFDFGDD
+583 DPDNFFDFGDD

-626 KEVEQLLE
+626 KEVELLIG
-634 NTPQGV
+634 NIPQGV

-647 GKQAISGGS
+647 
-656 KVPAD
+656 
-661 LKSDGKQGTSKIEK
+661 GKQGTSKIEK

-698 DEDVYQGFEKEFI
+698 DEDVYNGFEKEFI

-718 KFKVLTEKARNNESL
+718 KFKVLTDKARNNESL

-762 PAAQSPTDNT
+762 PAAQSPTDFT

-788 RPKNGSEKEEKSVS
+788 RP
-802 SVKSVGQKTG
+802 KTG

-826 GQKNTSEKEQKSV
+826 GQKNTSE
-839 SSVKSA
+839 
-845 RQKNTSEKEQKSSA
+845 NEQKSSA

>member
-24 TGEIQAGQLKSNRV
+24 AGEIQAGQLKSNRV

-259 EAKRLYLE
+259 EAKRLYLK

-281 ASALPLEHHKPSFSP
+281 APALPLEHHKPNF
-296 LGEKEVKSEERRVKN
+296 
-311 SNPLGVPADLQ
+311 PALKAPTD
-322 SDGKQGTSKNEIIDV
+322 
-337 EAFET
+337 FET

-455 DGIAKQLLDSD
+455 DGIAKQLLNSN

-545 VIAEQANYADYYEY
+545 VIAEQANYADYYDY
-559 VAKRGVNIV
+559 VAKRGVNIM

-583 KPDTFFDFGDD
+583 EPDTFFDFGDD

-626 KEVEQLLE
+626 KEVELLMG
-634 NTPQGV
+634 NIPQGV
-640 PADLQSA
+640 PADLQSD
-647 GKQAISGGS
+647 GKQA
-656 KVPAD
+656 
-661 LKSDGKQGTSKIEK
+661 TSKIEK

-698 DEDVYQGFEKEFI
+698 DEDVYNGFEKEFI
-711 AAGIIPQ
+711 AVGIIPQ
-718 KFKVLTEKARNNESL
+718 KFKVLTDKARNNESL
-733 ISEKPLI
+733 IEQKPLI

-762 PAAQSPTDNT
+762 PAVQSPTDFT
-772 DNTDSKEKSAE
+772 DNTDSKGKSA
-783 SAKSA
+783 
-788 RPKNGSEKEEKSVS
+788 
-802 SVKSVGQKTG
+802 GQKNR
-812 SEKEE
+812 SEDEE

-826 GQKNTSEKEQKSV
+826 GQKNTSE
-839 SSVKSA
+839 
-845 RQKNTSEKEQKSSA
+845 NEQKSSA
-859 GEPEAISPDVKKDFR
+859 GEPEAVSPDVKKDFR

>member
-1 MYRIPSTLNGD
+1 MYRIPSTLKGD

-24 TGEIQAGQLKSNRV
+24 AGEIQAGQLKSNRV

-96 IEDAIPALKKLEKVG
+96 IEDAVPALRKLEKVG

-135 DEEFDVYPYVEE
+135 EEEFDVYPYVEE

-162 RKYKVAIDTSVATAN
+162 RKYKVAIDTSVDTAN

-192 GQRGFRVLIAGSA
+192 GKRGFRVLIAGSA

-267 EFEELKKDGSIDFE
+267 EFEALKKDPSIDFE
-281 ASALPLEHHKPSFSP
+281 APELPLEHHKPSFSP
-296 LGEKEVKSEERRVKN
+296 LSEKEDKN
-311 SNPLGVPADLQ
+311 ARGYFDS
-322 SDGKQGTSKNEIIDV
+322 

-406 PEEYLTNIYAFFKK
+406 PEEYLPNIYAFFKK

-455 DGIAKQLLDSD
+455 DAIAKQLLSSD
-466 LNLDA
+466 LNLDT

-502 VGDDPYPAYTIWLP
+502 VGDDPYPAYTVWLP

-545 VIAEQANYADYYEY
+545 VIQEQANYADYYDY
-559 VAKRGVNIV
+559 VAKRGAGFI
-568 KDLIAK
+568 KELIAK
-574 YKEVAPYSE
+574 YKEIAPFTE
-583 KPDTFFDFGDD
+583 EPDTFYDFGDD

-626 KEVEQLLE
+626 KEVDQLLQDTTIQE
-634 NTPQGV
+634 
-640 PADLQSA
+640 ASSA
-647 GKQAISGGS
+647 NQEQTN
-656 KVPAD
+656 KV
-661 LKSDGKQGTSKIEK
+661 EK

-711 AAGIIPQ
+711 GAGIIPQ
-718 KFKVLTEKARNNESL
+718 KFKILTDKARSNESL
-733 ISEKPLI
+733 IEYNPLI

-762 PAAQSPTDNT
+762 PAAQSPTDL
-772 DNTDSKEKSAE
+772 TDSKEKSAS
-783 SAKSA
+783 SA
-788 RPKNGSEKEEKSVS
+788 
-802 SVKSVGQKTG
+802 
-812 SEKEE
+812 
-817 KSVSSVKSV
+817 KSV
-826 GQKNTSEKEQKSV
+826 GQKNGSKNEENE
-839 SSVKSA
+839 SA
-845 RQKNTSEKEQKSSA
+845 ESA
-859 GEPEAISPDVKKDFR
+859 AISPDVKKDFR

-904 GAPIENVPGSVKN
+904 GAPIENVPGSVKG

-924 TEKVENYWKVLIKK
+924 TEKIENYWKVLIRKK
-938 K
+938 

>member
-24 TGEIQAGQLKSNRV
+24 AGEIQAGQLKSNRV

-96 IEDAIPALKKLEKVG
+96 IEDAIPALKKLGKVG

-281 ASALPLEHHKPSFSP
+281 APALPLEHHKPNFPP
-296 LGEKEVKSEERRVKN
+296 LKA
-311 SNPLGVPADLQ
+311 PTD
-322 SDGKQGTSKNEIIDV
+322 
-337 EAFET
+337 FET

-455 DGIAKQLLDSD
+455 DGIAKQLLNSN

-545 VIAEQANYADYYEY
+545 VIAEQANHADYYDY

-568 KDLIAK
+568 KELIAK

-583 KPDTFFDFGDD
+583 EPDTFFDFGDD

-626 KEVEQLLE
+626 KEVELLMG
-634 NTPQGV
+634 NIPQGV
-640 PADLQSA
+640 PADLQSD
-647 GKQAISGGS
+647 GKQA
-656 KVPAD
+656 
-661 LKSDGKQGTSKIEK
+661 TSKIEK

-698 DEDVYQGFEKEFI
+698 DEDVYNGFEKEFI

-718 KFKVLTEKARNNESL
+718 KFKVLTDKARNSASL
-733 ISEKPLI
+733 IEQKPLI

-762 PAAQSPTDNT
+762 PA
-772 DNTDSKEKSAE
+772 EKTPVEQVA
-783 SAKSA
+783 
-788 RPKNGSEKEEKSVS
+788 EEK
-802 SVKSVGQKTG
+802 TA
-812 SEKEE
+812 EE
-817 KSVSSVKSV
+817 KAPAEQVSE
-826 GQKNTSEKEQKSV
+826 EKAPAEKA
-839 SSVKSA
+839 SA
-845 RQKNTSEKEQKSSA
+845 AEETET
-859 GEPEAISPDVKKDFR
+859 IVPDVKKDFR

>member
-24 TGEIQAGQLKSNRV
+24 AGEIQAGQLKSNRV

-205 ASNAHTGWEVFDFLP
+205 ASNAHTGWEVFDFLT

-281 ASALPLEHHKPSFSP
+281 APALPLEHHKPNF
-296 LGEKEVKSEERRVKN
+296 
-311 SNPLGVPADLQ
+311 PALKAPTD
-322 SDGKQGTSKNEIIDV
+322 
-337 EAFET
+337 FET

-455 DGIAKQLLDSD
+455 DGIAKQLLNSN

-502 VGDDPYPAYTIWLP
+502 VGDAPYPAYTIWLP

-545 VIAEQANYADYYEY
+545 VIAEQANYADYYDY

-583 KPDTFFDFGDD
+583 EPDTFFDFGDD

-626 KEVEQLLE
+626 KEVELLMG
-634 NTPQGV
+634 NIPQGV
-640 PADLQSA
+640 PADLQSD
-647 GKQAISGGS
+647 GKQA
-656 KVPAD
+656 
-661 LKSDGKQGTSKIEK
+661 TSKIEK

-698 DEDVYQGFEKEFI
+698 DEDVYNGFEKEFI

-718 KFKVLTEKARNNESL
+718 KFKVLTDKARNNESL
-733 ISEKPLI
+733 IEQKPLI

-762 PAAQSPTDNT
+762 PA
-772 DNTDSKEKSAE
+772 EKTPVEQVA
-783 SAKSA
+783 
-788 RPKNGSEKEEKSVS
+788 EEK
-802 SVKSVGQKTG
+802 TA
-812 SEKEE
+812 EE
-817 KSVSSVKSV
+817 KAPAEQVSE
-826 GQKNTSEKEQKSV
+826 EKAPAEKA
-839 SSVKSA
+839 SA
-845 RQKNTSEKEQKSSA
+845 AEETET
-859 GEPEAISPDVKKDFR
+859 IVPDVKKDFR

>member
-24 TGEIQAGQLKSNRV
+24 AGEIQAGQLKSNRV

-267 EFEELKKDGSIDFE
+267 EFEKLKKDGSIDFE
-281 ASALPLEHHKPSFSP
+281 APALPLEHHKPNFPP
-296 LGEKEVKSEERRVKN
+296 LKA
-311 SNPLGVPADLQ
+311 PTD
-322 SDGKQGTSKNEIIDV
+322 
-337 EAFET
+337 FET

-455 DGIAKQLLDSD
+455 DGIAKQLLNSN

-545 VIAEQANYADYYEY
+545 VIAEQANYADYYYY

-568 KDLIAK
+568 KELIAK

-583 KPDTFFDFGDD
+583 EPDTFFDFGDD

-626 KEVEQLLE
+626 KEVEQLL
-634 NTPQGV
+634 
-640 PADLQSA
+640 
-647 GKQAISGGS
+647 
-656 KVPAD
+656 
-661 LKSDGKQGTSKIEK
+661 SDGKQNTGKIEK

-698 DEDVYQGFEKEFI
+698 DEDVYNGFEKEFI

-718 KFKVLTEKARNNESL
+718 KFKVLTDKARNNESL
-733 ISEKPLI
+733 IAEKPLI

-762 PAAQSPTDNT
+762 PA
-772 DNTDSKEKSAE
+772 EKTPVEQVA
-783 SAKSA
+783 
-788 RPKNGSEKEEKSVS
+788 EEKNA
-802 SVKSVGQKTG
+802 
-812 SEKEE
+812 EE
-817 KSVSSVKSV
+817 KAPAEQVSE
-826 GQKNTSEKEQKSV
+826 EKAPAEKA
-839 SSVKSA
+839 SA
-845 RQKNTSEKEQKSSA
+845 AEETET
-859 GEPEAISPDVKKDFR
+859 IVPDVKKDFR

>member
-24 TGEIQAGQLKSNRV
+24 AGEIQAGQLKSNRV

-281 ASALPLEHHKPSFSP
+281 APALPLEHHKPNFPP
-296 LGEKEVKSEERRVKN
+296 LKA
-311 SNPLGVPADLQ
+311 PTD
-322 SDGKQGTSKNEIIDV
+322 
-337 EAFET
+337 FET

-455 DGIAKQLLDSD
+455 DGIAKQLLNSN

-545 VIAEQANYADYYEY
+545 VIAEQANYADYYDY

-568 KDLIAK
+568 KELIAK

-583 KPDTFFDFGDD
+583 EPDTFFDFGDD

-626 KEVEQLLE
+626 KEVELLMG

-640 PADLQSA
+640 PADLQSD
-647 GKQAISGGS
+647 GKQAI
-656 KVPAD
+656 
-661 LKSDGKQGTSKIEK
+661 SKIEK

-698 DEDVYQGFEKEFI
+698 DEDVYNGFEKEFI

-718 KFKVLTEKARNNESL
+718 KFKVLTDKARNNESL
-733 ISEKPLI
+733 IEQKPLI

-762 PAAQSPTDNT
+762 TA
-772 DNTDSKEKSAE
+772 EKTPVEQVA
-783 SAKSA
+783 
-788 RPKNGSEKEEKSVS
+788 EEKNA
-802 SVKSVGQKTG
+802 
-812 SEKEE
+812 EE
-817 KSVSSVKSV
+817 KAPTEQVSE
-826 GQKNTSEKEQKSV
+826 EKAPAEKA
-839 SSVKSA
+839 SA
-845 RQKNTSEKEQKSSA
+845 AEETET
-859 GEPEAISPDVKKDFR
+859 IVPDVKKDFR
-874 GVMCPMNF
+874 SVMCPMNF

>member
-24 TGEIQAGQLKSNRV
+24 AGEIPAGQLKSNRV

-43 EQRKNQHYM
+43 EQRKNHHYM

-267 EFEELKKDGSIDFE
+267 EFEELKKDGSIDFK
-281 ASALPLEHHKPSFSP
+281 APALPLEHHKPNFPP
-296 LGEKEVKSEERRVKN
+296 LKA
-311 SNPLGVPADLQ
+311 PTD
-322 SDGKQGTSKNEIIDV
+322 
-337 EAFET
+337 FET

-434 LTCCTG
+434 LICCTG

-455 DGIAKQLLDSD
+455 DGIAKQLLNSN

-502 VGDDPYPAYTIWLP
+502 VGDAPYPAYTIWLP

-545 VIAEQANYADYYEY
+545 VIAEQVNYADYYDY

-583 KPDTFFDFGDD
+583 EPDTFFDFGDD

-626 KEVEQLLE
+626 KEVELLMG

-640 PADLQSA
+640 PADLQSD
-647 GKQAISGGS
+647 GKQA
-656 KVPAD
+656 
-661 LKSDGKQGTSKIEK
+661 TSKIEK

-698 DEDVYQGFEKEFI
+698 DEDVYNGFEKEFI

-718 KFKVLTEKARNNESL
+718 KFKVLTDKARNNESL
-733 ISEKPLI
+733 IEQKPLI

-762 PAAQSPTDNT
+762 PA
-772 DNTDSKEKSAE
+772 EKTPVEQIA
-783 SAKSA
+783 
-788 RPKNGSEKEEKSVS
+788 EEKAA
-802 SVKSVGQKTG
+802 
-812 SEKEE
+812 EE
-817 KSVSSVKSV
+817 KAPAEQVSE
-826 GQKNTSEKEQKSV
+826 EKAPAEKA
-839 SSVKSA
+839 SA
-845 RQKNTSEKEQKSSA
+845 AEETET
-859 GEPEAISPDVKKDFR
+859 IVPDVKKDFR

>member
-61 VTPEQL
+61 VTPKQL

-121 VRNMMVDDRSGLTA
+121 VRNMIVDDRSGLTA

-192 GQRGFRVLIAGSA
+192 GQRGFRMLIAGSA

-281 ASALPLEHHKPSFSP
+281 APALPLEHHKPNF
-296 LGEKEVKSEERRVKN
+296 
-311 SNPLGVPADLQ
+311 PALNAPTD
-322 SDGKQGTSKNEIIDV
+322 
-337 EAFET
+337 FET
-342 WKRRY
+342 WKSRY

-455 DGIAKQLLDSD
+455 DGIAKQLLNSD

-502 VGDDPYPAYTIWLP
+502 VGDDPYPAYTVWLP
-516 VKGKHEIDLQ
+516 TKGKHEIDLQ

-583 KPDTFFDFGDD
+583 EPDTFFDFGDD

-626 KEVEQLLE
+626 KEVEQLLSE
-634 NTPQGV
+634 
-640 PADLQSA
+640 
-647 GKQAISGGS
+647 GKQDTA
-656 KVPAD
+656 
-661 LKSDGKQGTSKIEK
+661 KIEK

-698 DEDVYQGFEKEFI
+698 DDDVYNGFEKEFI

-718 KFKVLTEKARNNESL
+718 KFKILTNKARSNESL
-733 ISEKPLI
+733 MAEKPLI

-762 PAAQSPTDNT
+762 PAVQNPTDNT
-772 DNTDSKEKSAE
+772 DNTDSKEKSA
-783 SAKSA
+783 
-788 RPKNGSEKEEKSVS
+788 
-802 SVKSVGQKTG
+802 GQKNR

-826 GQKNTSEKEQKSV
+826 GQKNTNE
-839 SSVKSA
+839 
-845 RQKNTSEKEQKSSA
+845 NEQKSSA
-859 GEPEAISPDVKKDFR
+859 GEPGATSPDVKKDFR

>member
-24 TGEIQAGQLKSNRV
+24 AGEIQAGQLKSNRV

-162 RKYKVAIDTSVATAN
+162 RKYKVAIDTSEATAN

-281 ASALPLEHHKPSFSP
+281 APALPLEHHKPNF
-296 LGEKEVKSEERRVKN
+296 
-311 SNPLGVPADLQ
+311 PALKAPTD
-322 SDGKQGTSKNEIIDV
+322 
-337 EAFET
+337 FET

-455 DGIAKQLLDSD
+455 DGIAKQLLNSN

-545 VIAEQANYADYYEY
+545 VIAEQANYADYYDY

-568 KDLIAK
+568 KELIAK

-583 KPDTFFDFGDD
+583 EPDTFFDFGDD

-626 KEVEQLLE
+626 KEVELLMG
-634 NTPQGV
+634 NIPQGV
-640 PADLQSA
+640 PTDLQ
-647 GKQAISGGS
+647 
-656 KVPAD
+656 
-661 LKSDGKQGTSKIEK
+661 SDGKQATSKIEK

-698 DEDVYQGFEKEFI
+698 DEDVYNGFEKEFI

-718 KFKVLTEKARNNESL
+718 KFKVLTDKARNNESL
-733 ISEKPLI
+733 IEQKPLI

-762 PAAQSPTDNT
+762 PA
-772 DNTDSKEKSAE
+772 EKTPVEQVA
-783 SAKSA
+783 
-788 RPKNGSEKEEKSVS
+788 EEK
-802 SVKSVGQKTG
+802 TA
-812 SEKEE
+812 EE
-817 KSVSSVKSV
+817 KAPAEQVSE
-826 GQKNTSEKEQKSV
+826 EKAPAEKA
-839 SSVKSA
+839 SA
-845 RQKNTSEKEQKSSA
+845 AEETET
-859 GEPEAISPDVKKDFR
+859 IVPDVKKDFR

>member
-24 TGEIQAGQLKSNRV
+24 AGEIQAGQLKSNRV

-281 ASALPLEHHKPSFSP
+281 APALPLEHHKPGF
-296 LGEKEVKSEERRVKN
+296 
-311 SNPLGVPADLQ
+311 PALKAPTD
-322 SDGKQGTSKNEIIDV
+322 
-337 EAFET
+337 FET

-455 DGIAKQLLDSD
+455 DGIAKQLLNSD

-545 VIAEQANYADYYEY
+545 VIAEQANYADYYDY

-574 YKEVAPYSE
+574 YKEIAPYSE
-583 KPDTFFDFGDD
+583 EPDTFFDFGDD

-626 KEVEQLLE
+626 KEVEQLLG

-640 PADLQSA
+640 PADLQS
-647 GKQAISGGS
+647 
-656 KVPAD
+656 
-661 LKSDGKQGTSKIEK
+661 DGKQETSKIEK

-698 DEDVYQGFEKEFI
+698 DDDVYNGFEKEFI

-718 KFKVLTEKARNNESL
+718 KFKVLTDKARNSESL
-733 ISEKPLI
+733 IAEKPLI
-740 DELADLLNDLYQNM
+740 DELANLLNDLYQNM

-762 PAAQSPTDNT
+762 PA
-772 DNTDSKEKSAE
+772 EKTPVEQVA
-783 SAKSA
+783 
-788 RPKNGSEKEEKSVS
+788 EEK
-802 SVKSVGQKTG
+802 TA
-812 SEKEE
+812 EE
-817 KSVSSVKSV
+817 KAPAEQVSE
-826 GQKNTSEKEQKSV
+826 EKAPAEKA
-839 SSVKSA
+839 SA
-845 RQKNTSEKEQKSSA
+845 AEETET
-859 GEPEAISPDVKKDFR
+859 IVPDVKKDFR

-924 TEKVENYWKVLIKK
+924 TEKVENYWKVLIRKK
-938 K
+938 

>member
-24 TGEIQAGQLKSNRV
+24 AGEIQAGQLKSNRV

-205 ASNAHTGWEVFDFLP
+205 ANNAHTGWEVFDFLP

-259 EAKRLYLE
+259 EAMRLYLE

-281 ASALPLEHHKPSFSP
+281 APALPLEHHKPNFPP
-296 LGEKEVKSEERRVKN
+296 LKA
-311 SNPLGVPADLQ
+311 PTD
-322 SDGKQGTSKNEIIDV
+322 
-337 EAFET
+337 FET

-455 DGIAKQLLDSD
+455 DGIAKQLLNSN

-537 FVEDYLRD
+537 FVENYLRD
-545 VIAEQANYADYYEY
+545 VIAEQANYADYYDY

-568 KDLIAK
+568 KELIAK

-583 KPDTFFDFGDD
+583 EPDTFFDFGDD

-626 KEVEQLLE
+626 KEVELLMG

-640 PADLQSA
+640 PADLQSD
-647 GKQAISGGS
+647 GKQA
-656 KVPAD
+656 
-661 LKSDGKQGTSKIEK
+661 TSKIEK

-698 DEDVYQGFEKEFI
+698 DEDVYNGFEKEFI

-718 KFKVLTEKARNNESL
+718 KFKVLTDKARNNESL
-733 ISEKPLI
+733 IEQKPLI

-762 PAAQSPTDNT
+762 TA
-772 DNTDSKEKSAE
+772 EKTPVEQIA
-783 SAKSA
+783 
-788 RPKNGSEKEEKSVS
+788 EEKAA
-802 SVKSVGQKTG
+802 
-812 SEKEE
+812 EE
-817 KSVSSVKSV
+817 KAPAEQVSE
-826 GQKNTSEKEQKSV
+826 EKAPAEKA
-839 SSVKSA
+839 SA
-845 RQKNTSEKEQKSSA
+845 AEETET
-859 GEPEAISPDVKKDFR
+859 IVPDVKKDFR

>member
-24 TGEIQAGQLKSNRV
+24 AGEIQAGQLKSNRV

-281 ASALPLEHHKPSFSP
+281 APALPLEHHKPSFSP
-296 LGEKEVKSEERRVKN
+296 LSEKEVKSEERRVKN
-311 SNPLGVPADLQ
+311 S
-322 SDGKQGTSKNEIIDV
+322 SDFFDS

-381 AEYLGNYGNDVI
+381 AEYLCNYGNDVI

-455 DGIAKQLLDSD
+455 DGIAKQLLNSD

-545 VIAEQANYADYYEY
+545 VIAEQANYADYYDY

-568 KDLIAK
+568 KELIAK

-583 KPDTFFDFGDD
+583 EPDTFFDFGDD

-626 KEVEQLLE
+626 KEVEQLLG
-634 NTPQGV
+634 NIPQGV
-640 PADLQSA
+640 PADLQS
-647 GKQAISGGS
+647 
-656 KVPAD
+656 
-661 LKSDGKQGTSKIEK
+661 DGKQETSKIEK

-698 DEDVYQGFEKEFI
+698 DEDVYNGFEKEFI

-718 KFKVLTEKARNNESL
+718 KFKVLTDKARNNESL
-733 ISEKPLI
+733 IEQKPLI

-762 PAAQSPTDNT
+762 PAVQSPTDFT
-772 DNTDSKEKSAE
+772 DNTDSKEKSAGQKNRSE
-783 SAKSA
+783 DEDKSVSSVKSVGQ
-788 RPKNGSEKEEKSVS
+788 RNRSENEEKSVS
-802 SVKSVGQKTG
+802 SVKSVGQK
-812 SEKEE
+812 S
-817 KSVSSVKSV
+817 
-826 GQKNTSEKEQKSV
+826 TSE
-839 SSVKSA
+839 
-845 RQKNTSEKEQKSSA
+845 NEQKSSA

-917 EGHTILS
+917 EDHTILS

>member
-24 TGEIQAGQLKSNRV
+24 AGEIQAGQLKSNRV

-267 EFEELKKDGSIDFE
+267 EFEKLKKDGSIDFE
-281 ASALPLEHHKPSFSP
+281 APALPLEHHKPNFPP
-296 LGEKEVKSEERRVKN
+296 LKA
-311 SNPLGVPADLQ
+311 PTD
-322 SDGKQGTSKNEIIDV
+322 
-337 EAFET
+337 FET

-455 DGIAKQLLDSD
+455 NGIAKQLLNSD

-545 VIAEQANYADYYEY
+545 VIAEQANYADYYDY

-583 KPDTFFDFGDD
+583 EPDTFFDFGDD

-626 KEVEQLLE
+626 KEVEQLL
-634 NTPQGV
+634 
-640 PADLQSA
+640 
-647 GKQAISGGS
+647 
-656 KVPAD
+656 
-661 LKSDGKQGTSKIEK
+661 SDGKQNTGKIEK

-698 DEDVYQGFEKEFI
+698 DEDVYNGFEKEFI

-718 KFKVLTEKARNNESL
+718 KFKVLTDKARNNESL
-733 ISEKPLI
+733 IEQKPLI

-762 PAAQSPTDNT
+762 PA
-772 DNTDSKEKSAE
+772 EKTPVEQDA
-783 SAKSA
+783 
-788 RPKNGSEKEEKSVS
+788 EEKNA
-802 SVKSVGQKTG
+802 
-812 SEKEE
+812 EE
-817 KSVSSVKSV
+817 KAPAEQVSE
-826 GQKNTSEKEQKSV
+826 EKAPAEKA
-839 SSVKSA
+839 SA
-845 RQKNTSEKEQKSSA
+845 AEETETIA
-859 GEPEAISPDVKKDFR
+859 PDVKKDFR

>member
-1 MYRIPSTLNGD
+1 
-12 LDYTQSLIDQFK
+12 
-24 TGEIQAGQLKSNRV
+24 
-38 PMGIY
+38 
-43 EQRKNQHYM
+43 
-52 LRLRCAGGL
+52 
-61 VTPEQL
+61 
-67 AKIAFVGHQ
+67 
-76 LSTSHLHVTTRQE
+76 
-89 IQIHNVD
+89 
-96 IEDAIPALKKLEKVG
+96 
-111 ISSAGGGGNT
+111 
-121 VRNMMVDDRSGLTA
+121 
-135 DEEFDVYPYVEE
+135 
-147 LTSRLIAEKDSFTMP
+147 MP

-281 ASALPLEHHKPSFSP
+281 APALPLEHHKPNFPP
-296 LGEKEVKSEERRVKN
+296 LKA
-311 SNPLGVPADLQ
+311 PTD
-322 SDGKQGTSKNEIIDV
+322 
-337 EAFET
+337 FET

-455 DGIAKQLLDSD
+455 DGIAKQLLNSN

-545 VIAEQANYADYYEY
+545 VIAEQTNYADYYDY

-568 KDLIAK
+568 KELIAK

-583 KPDTFFDFGDD
+583 EPDTFFDFGDD

-626 KEVEQLLE
+626 KEVEQLL
-634 NTPQGV
+634 
-640 PADLQSA
+640 
-647 GKQAISGGS
+647 
-656 KVPAD
+656 
-661 LKSDGKQGTSKIEK
+661 SDGKQNTGKIEK

-698 DEDVYQGFEKEFI
+698 DEDVYNGFEKEFI

-718 KFKVLTEKARNNESL
+718 KFKVLTDKARNNESL
-733 ISEKPLI
+733 IAEKPLI

-762 PAAQSPTDNT
+762 PA
-772 DNTDSKEKSAE
+772 EKTPVEQVA
-783 SAKSA
+783 
-788 RPKNGSEKEEKSVS
+788 EEKNA
-802 SVKSVGQKTG
+802 
-812 SEKEE
+812 EE
-817 KSVSSVKSV
+817 KAPAEQVSE
-826 GQKNTSEKEQKSV
+826 EKAPAEKA
-839 SSVKSA
+839 SA
-845 RQKNTSEKEQKSSA
+845 AEETET
-859 GEPEAISPDVKKDFR
+859 IVPDVKKDFR